1 MSQIIIRS
9 ANDFIRREQGSADRT
24 NGVAPLGG
32 GEGGGDFI
40 HHLLLAEAV
49 GSVLLS
55 VGPLI
60 KYCLYFYLIHFTDK
74 YSLYSLHFVLM
85 TFDARFH
92 VKRLIDWVNRKDR
105 GLLVK
110 SITKL
115 FCFSVTNMQSK

>member
-24 NGVAPLGG
+24 NRVAPLGG

-40 HHLLLAEAV
+40 PHLLLAEAV

-74 YSLYSLHFVLM
+74 CSATL
-85 TFDARFH
+85 R
-92 VKRLIDWVNRKDR
+92 
-105 GLLVK
+105 
-110 SITKL
+110 
-115 FCFSVTNMQSK
+115 